1 LTSTRSR
8 ASTSP
13 RAAAALQPAG
23 SGRPKLYSI
32 DTGGPTAGAA
42 LDLGTIGS
50 ASTTTPGPVI
60 EDIAIAP
67 SVREFAALTNGPTQQ
82 LFTFFSNAP
91 EDTSDPVNVTGVPAG
106 VQLVGI
112 DTRPAN
118 GQLVGVGDNERLYT
132 INPDTDQLVLQG
144 GIDGGAP
151 QGSPNDGVLT
161 NIGALGVNV
170 DSDLGYDIVPEDNQ
184 GCIATDDAAVAGI
197 QPNLYSVNPGGA
209 AVPRAPLVGAIG
221 APAGKTVVG
230 LAFLDDTVVSLASV
244 NQTVAEGD
252 GSAVITVTRD
262 GDLDRTATARVTTG
276 NGSATAPQDY
286 GALTNTTVTFGPG
299 ETVKTVTVP
308 INNDTLDE
316 PNETFTVR
324 LSPVTGRA
332 GNATTAVKIADDDNP
347 VGRRW
352 WQQRHQRHRR
362 QRHHQRHVGQRRHQ
376 LR

>member
-1 LTSTRSR
+1 
-8 ASTSP
+8 
-13 RAAAALQPAG
+13 
-23 SGRPKLYSI
+23 
-32 DTGGPTAGAA
+32 
-42 LDLGTIGS
+42 
-50 ASTTTPGPVI
+50 
-60 EDIAIAP
+60 
-67 SVREFAALTNGPTQQ
+67 
-82 LFTFFSNAP
+82 
-91 EDTSDPVNVTGVPAG
+91 
-106 VQLVGI
+106 
-112 DTRPAN
+112 
-118 GQLVGVGDNERLYT
+118 
-132 INPDTDQLVLQG
+132 
-144 GIDGGAP
+144 
-151 QGSPNDGVLT
+151 VLT

-184 GCIATDDAAVAGI
+184 GFIATDDAAVAGI

-362 QRHHQRHVGQRRHQ
+362 QRHHQRHVGQRRGQRWWWRRRDQRWWWRRRDQ
-376 LR
+376 LRPRQRPRPRRVRR